1 MRALGHAQRRGQLPE
16 RILPLPHAAKKH
28 LHDLLPGTGP
38 QYGLVIL
45 ARAVLAHADHHG
57 GVRPNAQFR
66 PHGRPVRRGLKA
78 AQIHA
83 DPIGAGH
90 PPGREAPGP
99 GLVLPVDGNQQVG
112 EPGQKPFRRV
122 EQQPVAKRRA
132 GEKMEPVGRIQNPGS
147 PLPGSPGRQTA
158 DHAAY
163 GRMAV
168 NQGVILP
175 IHQLF
180 DFPIHL
186 KILPSEGRTL
196 KGQVKKTV
204 AVRHLRHRLFGVVAA
219 AQMHLVPLLLKPFHI
234 GQVEYQHMAAQH
246 MGHKQ
251 HLLFHVC
258 SSVRAMEEAK
268 FHSSSPR
275 KHSLMA

>member
-1 MRALGHAQRRGQLPE
+1 
-16 RILPLPHAAKKH
+16 
-28 LHDLLPGTGP
+28 
-38 QYGLVIL
+38 
-45 ARAVLAHADHHG
+45 
-57 GVRPNAQFR
+57 
-66 PHGRPVRRGLKA
+66 
-78 AQIHA
+78 
-83 DPIGAGH
+83 
-90 PPGREAPGP
+90 
-99 GLVLPVDGNQQVG
+99 
-112 EPGQKPFRRV
+112 
-122 EQQPVAKRRA
+122 
-132 GEKMEPVGRIQNPGS
+132 MEPVGRIQNPGS